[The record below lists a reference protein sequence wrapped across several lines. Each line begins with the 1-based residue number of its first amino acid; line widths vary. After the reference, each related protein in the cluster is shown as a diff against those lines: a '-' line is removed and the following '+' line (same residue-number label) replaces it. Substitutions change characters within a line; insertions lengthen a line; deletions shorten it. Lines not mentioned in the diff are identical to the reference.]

1 MTSPTHREKDV
12 DTIDS
17 FERTEREVRLLQKT
31 FSEILENNRNV
42 YIDDIHHKG
51 RDISDFKEIDITQLN
66 SSLILIKTIL
76 EKMEA
81 LTWFKLQATDNRA
94 ETSQADITKDIH
106 SYLNKTYTL
115 LSLRQSFFKE
125 IPDKRKSRSD
135 YLNADWMFDFYF
147 KCKAISGAIIIK

>member
-81 LTWFKLQATDNRA
+81 LT
-94 ETSQADITKDIH
+94 
-106 SYLNKTYTL
+106 
-115 LSLRQSFFKE
+115 
-125 IPDKRKSRSD
+125 
-135 YLNADWMFDFYF
+135 
-147 KCKAISGAIIIK
+147 